1 MLKCSVTFFTHKA
14 NRDNN
19 EDALLIGGEIIQQES
34 MQASIS
40 RDLCLSQKN
49 PFFLFAVA
57 DGMGGHRKGEIASR
71 IVIETIL
78 SMVLEM
84 ISIESIQMV
93 MNEAHRCVVGH
104 GLSDPMAYGL
114 GSTIAGVIA
123 HYHEDMRH
131 IGFAFNVGDSRVYR
145 RSGSYLQQL
154 SQDQTVVQE
163 LVDEGLITENDGRH
177 HPQAG
182 HLTECIGGLMDT
194 QRQLSVNVRQIALN
208 PKDSFLICTDGL
220 TDMLSIDQMEA
231 ILNQSSDDQ
240 HKAIDLY
247 RQAMEA
253 GGKDNVSFMIVKCC

>member
-1 MLKCSVTFFTHKA
+1 MLKFSVTFFTHKA

-34 MQASIS
+34 MQAPVS

-71 IVIETIL
+71 IVIETI
-78 SMVLEM
+78 SNMVLEI
-84 ISIESIQMV
+84 ISIESIQIV
-93 MNEAHRCVVGH
+93 MNEAHRRVVKY

-114 GSTIAGVIA
+114 GSTIAGIIV
-123 HYHEDMRH
+123 HYREDTRY
-131 IGFAFNVGDSRVYR
+131 IGFVFNVGDSRVYR

-163 LVDEGLITENDGRH
+163 LVDEGLITEDNGRH
-177 HPQAG
+177 HPRAG

-194 QRQLSVNVRQIALN
+194 RGQLNVNVRQIALN
-208 PKDSFLICTDGL
+208 PKDLFLICTDGL

-231 ILNQSSDDQ
+231 ILNQNSDDQ
-240 HKAIDLY
+240 HKVIDLY
-247 RQAMEA
+247 RQAMKA
-253 GGKDNVSFMIVKCC
+253 GGKDNISLVLVKCC

>member
-1 MLKCSVTFFTHKA
+1 MLKFSVTFFTHKA

-19 EDALLIGGEIIQQES
+19 EDALLIDGETIQQES
-34 MQASIS
+34 MQAPVL

-71 IVIETIL
+71 IVIETI
-78 SMVLEM
+78 SNMVLEM

-93 MNEAHRCVVGH
+93 MNEAHRCVVEC

-114 GSTIAGVIA
+114 GSTIAGIIT
-123 HYHEDMRH
+123 HYCEDTRH
-131 IGFAFNVGDSRVYR
+131 IGFIFNVGDSRVYR
-145 RSGSYLQQL
+145 QSGSYLQQL

-163 LVDEGLITENDGRH
+163 LVDEGLITEDDGRH
-177 HPQAG
+177 HPRAG

-194 QRQLSVNVRQIALN
+194 RRQLNVNVRQIALN
-208 PKDSFLICTDGL
+208 PKDLFLICTDGL

-231 ILNQSSDDQ
+231 ILNQGSDDQ
-240 HKAIDLY
+240 HKVIDLY

-253 GGKDNVSFMIVKCC
+253 GGKDNISLVLVNCC